1 MTMTD
6 IFRPHENDYETLTNV
21 WEASVR
27 ATHDFLSEADIAW
40 LRPRIRNEYLHAVEL
55 IAFKNANGEI
65 LGFSGVV
72 DNKIEMLFVAPHARG
87 QGVGKALLRDAVK
100 RMKATALDVNEQNP
114 GAREFYEHLGFEVVG
129 RSPLDSM
136 NRPFPL
142 LHMRLKYI
150 PN

>member
-1 MTMTD
+1 MSMTD
-6 IFRPHENDYETLTNV
+6 IFRPQENDYETLTNV

-40 LRPRIRNEYLHAVEL
+40 LRPRIRNDYLHAVEL
-55 IAFKNANGEI
+55 IAFDNENGDI
-65 LGFSGVV
+65 LGFAGVA

-87 QGVGKALLRDAVK
+87 QGVGKALLRHAVK
-100 RMKATALDVNEQNP
+100 RMKVAALDVNEQNP
-114 GAREFYEHLGFEVVG
+114 QARGFYEHLGFEVIG

-150 PN
+150 PD